1 MKYISTTLL
10 VVGIVGVGP
19 SLTAGETNPVE
30 TQKETATIAAQSSQL
45 KIHIR
50 SDGKVVIED
59 REVSDEALVQ
69 MLATQASKDKDTA
82 ISICASEKAPLPSV
96 SKVLDLCRKQGLT
109 KFTLQ
114 TEQP

>member
-1 MKYISTTLL
+1 
-10 VVGIVGVGP
+10 
-19 SLTAGETNPVE
+19 
-30 TQKETATIAAQSSQL
+30 
-45 KIHIR
+45 
-50 SDGKVVIED
+50 
-59 REVSDEALVQ
+59 
-69 MLATQASKDKDTA
+69 MLATQASKDKDAA

>member
-1 MKYISTTLL
+1 MKYISATLL
-10 VVGIVGVGP
+10 VVGVVGVGP
-19 SLTAGETNPVE
+19 SLIAGDTNPVE